1 MASGCVSEL
10 ELAQDVV
17 DALADLARDGQP
29 RDGGVAAGA
38 GRAIDGDVGS
48 ALPVRVH
55 GSLDERPTQM
65 RRAGLREMAAP
76 ARLARLVDDRVE
88 PGKPRDL
95 LGATE
100 TACVADLGEQV
111 TGEDRADPVDRLQ
124 RLGALIAASETPQL
138 RVDRPELRLQR
149 ADDREQRVDL

>member
-1 MASGCVSEL
+1 
-10 ELAQDVV
+10 
-17 DALADLARDGQP
+17 
-29 RDGGVAAGA
+29 
-38 GRAIDGDVGS
+38 
-48 ALPVRVH
+48 
-55 GSLDERPTQM
+55 M

-124 RLGALIAASETPQL
+124 RLAALIAASETPQL
-138 RVDRPELRLQR
+138 RVDPP
-149 ADDREQRVDL
+149 EQRPRLHRLGEPNIEAARDELAPHPAPAGRRLDRDS